1 MWRKKGREK
10 RELARGTSV
19 SEAGRTRVGGGRPQR
34 GPCGS
39 GALRSG
45 EADRSESWLG
55 RCAVRVRG
63 EDGPSGRPGLG
74 EKKERARRE
83 GGVGLGQAVSWVGLG
98 FGVFFFSFP
107 FLILIQTKLNLF
119 EFKFEF
125 EFKRHSIK

>member
-1 MWRKKGREK
+1 MRSPVSVSARRKKGREK
-10 RELARGTSV
+10 RELACGTSV
-19 SEAGRTRVGGGRPQR
+19 SEAGCARAGGGRPRR

-45 EADRSESWLG
+45 EADRSESGLG

-98 FGVFFFSFP
+98 FESTSFL
-107 FLILIQTKLNLF
+107 FLF
-119 EFKFEF
+119 YF
-125 EFKRHSIK
+125 